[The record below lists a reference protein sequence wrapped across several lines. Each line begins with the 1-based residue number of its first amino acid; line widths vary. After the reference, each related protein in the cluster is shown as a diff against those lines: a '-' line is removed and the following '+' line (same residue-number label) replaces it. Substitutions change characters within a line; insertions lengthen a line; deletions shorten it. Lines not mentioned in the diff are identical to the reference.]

1 MIPQPTIAVATNRP
15 PTDEFLGTRL
25 STVFQA
31 RMRLAER
38 VEPSDQ
44 AVDQVVGTLARILLP
59 DLT

>member
-1 MIPQPTIAVATNRP
+1 MILKPTPAIATSSP

-25 STVFQA
+25 STVFRA

-38 VEPSDQ
+38 MEPSDQ
-44 AVDQVVGTLARILLP
+44 AMDQVVGNLARILLP

>member
-15 PTDEFLGTRL
+15 LADEFLGTRL

-38 VEPSDQ
+38 AEPSDQ
-44 AVDQVVGTLARILLP
+44 VVDQVVSALARILLP